1 MMIKHFF
8 RAILL
13 NLIVISPAVAQIDLT
28 FEIDNPPTEVCDDK
42 TVTFKM
48 EKNEDFPCDF
58 ANVDW
63 EISDYSNN
71 TFSWQASG
79 KKFTFW
85 PQYGT
90 TLREFKVRAK
100 ITCTWQTGV
109 DEDGYPIYETR
120 PFTSTKSIKIVHPD
134 FFQLSVHGS
143 VDCDANS
150 FEFRL
155 RDPSGTLDDSN
166 LDNIS
171 WTIPS
176 AWTVVSGAAS
186 STLVVNTNGNT
197 EGSRSV
203 KVEYEAIA
211 TKLDPVG
218 FPISKQCTDSRE
230 IVADFNVSSCRP
242 TISYPPD
249 VANHPSSH
257 SANLTSFGN
266 TSLLPNNYNFASGE
280 SHEIGYGFEFNA
292 AQNSSLH
299 IFIEECDCESEWH
312 DPNLMGVSTVSIN
325 NPYVVANKKELSAEA
340 PKGNGGEV
348 AIEQSGEI
356 QVFPNPFRQ
365 DITFMKM
372 PDDQLVQ
379 IDVMNTSLKS
389 VWSARKLTD
398 ENGKLHVSLGDLNSG
413 LYIVKIRYEGKLS
426 TFKLMKI

>member
-1 MMIKHFF
+1 MIKNIF

-13 NLIVISPAVAQIDLT
+13 NLVVFSSVIAQIDLT

-48 EKNEDFPCDF
+48 EENEDLPCEFTDV
-58 ANVDW
+58 NW
-63 EISDYSNN
+63 EISDYSN

-79 KKFTFW
+79 KQFTFW

-90 TLREFKVRAK
+90 TLRKFKVRAK
-100 ITCTWQTGV
+100 MTCTWDDDNGSQTR
-109 DEDGYPIYETR
+109 T
-120 PFTSTKSIKIVHPD
+120 FTDTDTIKIVHPD
-134 FFQLSVHGS
+134 FFQLSVLGS

-171 WTIPS
+171 WIIPS

-186 STLVVNTNGNT
+186 STLVVNTNGNA

-203 KVEYEAIA
+203 KVKYEAIA
-211 TKLDPVG
+211 TKLDPVSG
-218 FPISKQCTDSRE
+218 FPTSKKCVESRE
-230 IVADFNVSSCRP
+230 IVAVFNVSSCRP

-249 VANHPSSH
+249 AANHSSSH

-280 SHEIGYGFEFNA
+280 SHEIEEGFDFNA

-325 NPYVVANKKELSAEA
+325 NPNVVANKKALSADA
-340 PKGNGGEV
+340 PTGNVRKVSVIGDSEV
-348 AIEQSGEI
+348 QI
-356 QVFPNPFRQ
+356 FPNPFKNELT
-365 DITFMKM
+365 IIHL
-372 PDDQLVQ
+372 PEGELVQ
-379 IDVMNTSLKS
+379 IDVLNTTLKT
-389 VWSARKLTD
+389 VWTDQKITD
-398 ENGKLHVSLGDLNSG
+398 ENGELHVNFGDLNTG
-413 LYIVKIRYEGKLS
+413 LYILKVRYEKQMS
-426 TFKLMKI
+426 TFKLIKN

>member
-1 MMIKHFF
+1 MIKNIF

-13 NLIVISPAVAQIDLT
+13 NLAVISSAGAQIDLT
-28 FEIDNPPTEVCDDK
+28 FEIDNPPTEVCDGK
-42 TVTFKM
+42 PVTFKM
-48 EKNEDFPCDF
+48 EENEDFPCDF
-58 ANVDW
+58 FDNVDW
-63 EISDYSNN
+63 EVSDYSSN
-71 TFSWQASG
+71 TFSWQSSG
-79 KKFTFW
+79 KQFTFW

-100 ITCTWQTGV
+100 INCTWTEEDDEGNQVQKTETFV
-109 DEDGYPIYETR
+109 DIQPV
-120 PFTSTKSIKIVHPD
+120 KIVHPD
-134 FFQLSVHGS
+134 FFQLSVLGS

-150 FEFRL
+150 FEFSL

-203 KVEYEAIA
+203 KVKYEAIA
-211 TKLDPVG
+211 TKLDPVSG
-218 FPISKQCTDSRE
+218 FATSKKCIESRE

-266 TSLLPNNYNFASGE
+266 TSLLPNYYNFASGE
-280 SHEIGYGFEFNA
+280 SHEIGDGFEFNA

-299 IFIEECDCESEWH
+299 IFIEECACESEWH

-325 NPYVVANKKELSAEA
+325 NPNVVASKKALSADA
-340 PKGNGGEV
+340 PKGNGSKV
-348 AIEQSGEI
+348 AIRESGEI
-356 QVFPNPFRQ
+356 QVFPNPFKQ
-365 DITFMKM
+365 DITLINM

-379 IDVMNTSLKS
+379 IDVLNTSLKA

-413 LYIVKIRYEGKLS
+413 LYIVKMRYEGKLS